1 MQKSLYSLIL
11 SDSVISKIDMLALKQ
26 GTNRSNMINMIL
38 ADYVSLTTPEM
49 HIENV
54 FRQMEQ
60 MLSVYDNIVP
70 IMIPNRATM
79 SVKSTLEYKYRPTVK
94 YDIHLYRNIQ
104 NGAFGELSVSFRTQ
118 SESLISLTE
127 EFFKFWCRLEN
138 AYIQRAFKNDIR
150 YYYTDGKFVRTLMCA
165 DDASTTPEALADG
178 ISSYVRVLDDI
189 MKGTVSGRYS
199 LSDSEEKYVS
209 YLKNSKLMV

>member
-94 YDIHLYRNIQ
+94 YEIYKTVH
-104 NGAFGELSVSFRTQ
+104 SVSCLCHSAR
-118 SESLISLTE
+118 SRS
-127 EFFKFWCRLEN
+127 RLSRLRRSFSNFGADSKMRIYKEPLKMI
-138 AYIQRAFKNDIR
+138 YGTIIQTVNS
-150 YYYTDGKFVRTLMCA
+150 CA
-165 DDASTTPEALADG
+165 
-178 ISSYVRVLDDI
+178 R
-189 MKGTVSGRYS
+189 
-199 LSDSEEKYVS
+199 
-209 YLKNSKLMV
+209 

>member
-11 SDSVISKIDMLALKQ
+11 SDSVISKIDMLALKK

-94 YDIHLYRNIQ
+94 YDIHLYRNVQ

-138 AYIQRAFKNDIR
+138 AYVQRAFKNDIR

-165 DDASTTPEALADG
+165 DDASNTPEALADG

-199 LSDSEEKYVS
+199 LSDSEEKYIS
-209 YLKNSKLMV
+209 YLKNSKLIV

>member
-54 FRQMEQ
+54 FRQMEK

-94 YDIHLYRNIQ
+94 YDIHLYRNIEK
-104 NGAFGELSVSFRTQ
+104 GAFGELSVSFRTQ
-118 SESLISLTE
+118 SGALLSLTE
-127 EFFKFWCRLEN
+127 EFFKFWCRLES
-138 AYIQRAFKNDIR
+138 AYVQRYFKNDIG
-150 YYYTDGKFVRTLMCA
+150 YYYTDGRFVRTLMHTEA
-165 DDASTTPEALADG
+165 ETTPEAIAEA
-178 ISSYVRVLDDI
+178 ISAYVRTLDDI

-199 LSDSEEKYVS
+199 LEDSEEIYVS
-209 YLKNSKLMV
+209 YLKNAKLMI